1 MSGGVFRSSRED
13 RNEVGRSALGSMSRP
28 EFVGIGAV
36 YRPLNLLPPALRL
49 IALAGLVVVGMYGC
63 SMAWVD
69 QQRYQPSLN
78 ICRTADDGV
87 RVAQVDPCPP
97 EQGRGPR

>member
-1 MSGGVFRSSRED
+1 MSAGVFRPPRED
-13 RNEVGRSALGSMSRP
+13 RNEVGRSALGSMARP

-49 IALAGLVVVGMYGC
+49 VVLAGLVVVGMYGC
-63 SMAWVD
+63 SVAWVD

-97 EQGRGPR
+97 GQGR